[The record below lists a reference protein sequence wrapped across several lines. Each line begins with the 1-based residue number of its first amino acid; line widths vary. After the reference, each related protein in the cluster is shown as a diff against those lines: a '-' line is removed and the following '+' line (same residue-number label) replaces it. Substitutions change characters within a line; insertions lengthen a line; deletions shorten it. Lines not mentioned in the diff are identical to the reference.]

1 MVDKSRAL
9 RLAGTIKKIVA
20 GALETEIKDP
30 RLGFVTVTDVRVTGD
45 LQQASVFYTVLGSD
59 EDRESTAAA
68 LASAKGRLRSL
79 VGAELGIRLT
89 PTLEF
94 YLDAVPETAATLDR
108 ALHEAHLRDAETA
121 KLREGAQ
128 FAGEAD
134 PYKRDA
140 DQDQELLDADGN
152 EDDES

>member
-1 MVDKSRAL
+1 MSDKPRAL
-9 RLAGTIKKIVA
+9 KLAGTIKKIVA

-45 LQQASVFYTVLGSD
+45 LQQASVFYTVLGG
-59 EDRESTAAA
+59 EEERAGTAAA

-79 VGAELGIRLT
+79 VGSQLGIRLT

-94 YLDAVPETAATLDR
+94 HLDAVPETAATLDK
-108 ALHEAHLRDAETA
+108 ALHEAALRDAELA

-128 FAGEAD
+128 YAGDAD
-134 PYKRDA
+134 PYKHPEEDA
-140 DQDQELLDADGN
+140 
-152 EDDES
+152 